1 MRELTTREQQRLLH
15 HRLVELGIVGAK
27 TFDDDDANSRLWVLG
42 YIVPMEPAQPQR
54 GAPVPY
60 QVTPQG
66 VAALG
71 IEDVLARVAAIA
83 LRLADH
89 WTLPES
95 MPGTFDTGRAL
106 MAWRALRSTL
116 DELRKGGAR

>member
-1 MRELTTREQQRLLH
+1 MMELTTQEQQRLLH
-15 HRLVELGIVGAK
+15 HRLVELGVSEARQFGDELN
-27 TFDDDDANSRLWVLG
+27 TRLWVLG
-42 YIVPMEPAQPQR
+42 FICPLQFTERPQPQR
-54 GAPVPY
+54 VQWNVQPKGI
-60 QVTPQG
+60 
-66 VAALG
+66 AALG

-89 WTLPES
+89 STLPES
-95 MPGTFDTGRAL
+95 KPGTYDTGRAL

>member
-27 TFDDDDANSRLWVLG
+27 TFDDDANSRLWVLG
-42 YIVPMEPAQPQR
+42 CIVPMEPAQPQR

-89 WTLPES
+89 STLPES
-95 MPGTFDTGRAL
+95 KPGWYDTGRAL